1 MPARPVYQ
9 AHTRWVGGTDMVWR
23 KGRVPRLISRVRAEA
38 VDVLQVNVG
47 YRCNLECRH
56 CHVNAGP
63 QRREAMPA
71 EVMEQCVKVFS
82 APSIDTL
89 DITGGSPEL
98 HPRLR
103 WLLDR
108 CAPLGRRLV
117 VRTNGVILLEKGYE
131 TFIDL
136 YARNHVAVVLSLP
149 HMEPGV
155 TERQRGHGRPLLPLY
170 RRRGKFLPGRSGVG
184 QA

>member
-1 MPARPVYQ
+1 
-9 AHTRWVGGTDMVWR
+9 
-23 KGRVPRLISRVRAEA
+23 
-38 VDVLQVNVG
+38 VNVG